1 MTRCLKGWATR
12 DLSRRKENIFGRN
25 LSNNIFE
32 PKTFHVPEL
41 SVYPLDGGEV
51 GAGVRG
57 GGGLVQLHG
66 GGEGGHEAGHLAGQ
80 LRGVARGAAAGAA
93 GVSRAETGPGTMLA
107 QEPGV
112 RAVDMQPMLNISVI
126 LR

>member
-1 MTRCLKGWATR
+1 M
-12 DLSRRKENIFGRN
+12 
-25 LSNNIFE
+25 
-32 PKTFHVPEL
+32 
-41 SVYPLDGGEV
+41 
-51 GAGVRG
+51 GAGVRD

-107 QEPGV
+107 QEPG
-112 RAVDMQPMLNISVI
+112 Q
-126 LR
+126 